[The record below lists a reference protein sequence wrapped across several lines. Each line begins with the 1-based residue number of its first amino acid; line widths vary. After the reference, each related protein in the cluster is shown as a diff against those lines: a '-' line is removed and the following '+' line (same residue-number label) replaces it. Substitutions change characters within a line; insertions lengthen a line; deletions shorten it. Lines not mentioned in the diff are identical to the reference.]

1 MALCYPLARG
11 LSKGHQGTKNKN
23 SPTRPDRHAEVSQE
37 QAGLKFIKKQG
48 GTYIRAKSKREE
60 LSNVLATVRKAAAKE
75 D

>member
-11 LSKGHQGTKNKN
+11 LNKGHQGTKNKN
-23 SPTRPDRHAEVSQE
+23 SPTRPDAEE

>member
-1 MALCYPLARG
+1 ME
-11 LSKGHQGTKNKN
+11 
-23 SPTRPDRHAEVSQE
+23 RHAEVSQE

-48 GTYIRAKSKREE
+48 GTYICAESKREE